1 MHCYRNHCTVI
12 TVTEIV
18 RNRQRNPVTVIRNP
32 LLDDSCPTIGYYR
45 WQLLTE
51 NWMANMR
58 LCRLCSTPFPDD
70 ARNCPKCGA
79 VHTVDGGK
87 KLFWIIA
94 AIFIAY
100 IIYHNVTSEPNPEA
114 EYRAR

>member
-1 MHCYRNHCTVI
+1 
-12 TVTEIV
+12 
-18 RNRQRNPVTVIRNP
+18 
-32 LLDDSCPTIGYYR
+32 
-45 WQLLTE
+45 
-51 NWMANMR
+51 MR
-58 LCRLCSTPFPDD
+58 LCRLCNAPFPDD

-100 IIYHNVTSEPNPEA
+100 HNLTSESDPNV